1 MQVILLEKLQNVGE
15 LGDVVK
21 VRQGFARN
29 YLIPQGKAKRATP
42 ENIKLLEAKR
52 AELEKA
58 AGAKLAHALEQA
70 AKLEGLKVQ
79 VTQKAGVD
87 GRLFGSVTNVD
98 IVEALQALGHTVE
111 KAMVRMPDGPLKHV
125 GEFPLVVALHTDA
138 PAHIIV
144 AVLGDTTTPTAN

>member
-1 MQVILLEKLQNVGE
+1 MQVILLEKLPNVGD

-29 YLIPQGKAKRATP
+29 FLIPQGKAKRATP
-42 ENIKLLEAKR
+42 ENLKLIEAKR

-58 AGAKLAHALEQA
+58 AGAKLAA
-70 AKLEGLKVQ
+70 AQEGAARLEGIKVQ
-79 VTQKAGVD
+79 ITQKAGVD

-98 IVEALQALGHTVE
+98 IVEALHGLGHTVE

-125 GEFPLVVALHTDA
+125 GEFPLVVALHTDVHA
-138 PAHIIV
+138 NVVV
-144 AVLGDTTTPTAN
+144 AVLGDTTGTPAG